1 MGETS
6 RSIQERAL
14 EHLGGAR
21 RGVERNHM
29 IVHQH
34 LEHPG
39 EPPSFVFKVI
49 SSHKTALN
57 RQIKEAVR
65 IRRRGGAARILNA
78 RGEFNRSHITRLVV
92 EQEEEGSKQERL
104 HLEQVEK
111 DELNQRLMDADKAW
125 VNCKTRELELMERKR
140 RRHTEVGGEEE
151 EGEGKISRGG
161 RRKKLKF
168 SRLEDDWG
176 VGGDDEGEEGGT

>member
-1 MGETS
+1 MTCTQRGEDKQDCTRTSVVYESICSMCNPSSLAKGELREQESEAPSLYVGETS

-104 HLEQVEK
+104 HLEQVE
-111 DELNQRLMDADKAW
+111 
-125 VNCKTRELELMERKR
+125 
-140 RRHTEVGGEEE
+140 
-151 EGEGKISRGG
+151 
-161 RRKKLKF
+161 
-168 SRLEDDWG
+168 
-176 VGGDDEGEEGGT
+176 